1 MTHPSQRDR
10 IHHALDAAIAAGEFD
25 ADGRLPSVRSLC
37 RRFEVSANTVA
48 NALSRLAEAGLCT
61 PRAGLGVFL
70 RRPACTAVAVAGDG
84 ALAVQVRE
92 RLAIAGYRVRQ
103 AGAIASLLDPAPL
116 LLVHAGEGLVQE
128 VALARR
134 QAGLATV
141 AGGCC
146 LPPDLPC
153 TTVDLDW
160 FRLGYQV
167 ARARHLGGRSAP
179 SFAPRRDLPA
189 DRRAVDQA
197 RAGAF
202 CAQAGQAGQRQSTL
216 LLSTSPDEAW
226 TAPAIGSL
234 ADHLVA
240 AVGELLQTPSASP
253 RRVRV
258 AWPEIQRTEY
268 PASTQSEVSLVP
280 VA

>member
-1 MTHPSQRDR
+1 M
-10 IHHALDAAIAAGEFD
+10 AAGEFD

-70 RRPACTAVAVAGDG
+70 RRPACVAVVGEG
-84 ALAVQVRE
+84 TLAIQVSE
-92 RLAIAGYRVRQ
+92 RLAATGYRVRQ
-103 AGAIASLLDPAPL
+103 TGAIASLLDPAPL
-116 LLVHAGEGLVQE
+116 LLAHAGEGLVQE
-128 VALARR
+128 VAQARR

-167 ARARHLGGRSAP
+167 ARARHQGGRSAP

-226 TAPAIGSL
+226 AAPAIGSL
-234 ADHLVA
+234 ADHLA
-240 AVGELLQTPSASP
+240 AAIGELLQTPSASC

-258 AWPEIQRTEY
+258 SWPEVQRTEY
-268 PASTQSEVSLVP
+268 PASTQSEVSLAP
-280 VA
+280 VG